1 MAAEFEIDP
10 IFSTS
15 LVFFSAAETH
25 HASDLLWNRASVV
38 VAEILP
44 SIDGLAVQLSPE
56 CFACGPG
63 FVTVATCVLNSPDI
77 VMSCDESLRL
87 VAWKSRDAVEWSRLR
102 FSLRGEFLDFL
113 WLFLDARHRLCNDTL
128 DYQDQMNLLV
138 QQYHALLLKVAYFVF
153 RRGDLYV
160 EITTEL
166 GVFADAAV
174 RLAVLGPAAEAIV
187 AQRQRSRS
195 HEEAVWLAAYELL
208 LHAEV
213 GMIGALSL
221 DIALSQR
228 LLIERLKAALLL
240 RGPIKPHDISLFA
253 SLSAN
258 ATIDTLRHMLYEV
271 RRVRLITVA
280 LDNNLQSLLVI
291 VDPGPTSSGAA
302 PPPVNC
308 RSFASVLRGARDIL
322 RNLHALPFV
331 NFSGG
336 CDIFWP
342 AALAVHFDFCFLR
355 FRLTPQYPPQPFLP
369 PLITMSTM
377 TLLQGASVSPTLA
390 RIAIEARSKA
400 VATLSGSL
408 DKEVEQLRE
417 ALWLP
422 REPKQWAQVLAA
434 RLACHERV
442 FQHRTLQEI
451 IIHRDTLIRIHM
463 GTRNETGDL
472 LEALSS
478 HVRHARQ
485 SFSDFETT
493 YQSFTVLRTNFL
505 FSLDIEARDACDAA
519 QITLHRVHSQLYAML
534 SKLIHDVCEWDDCF
548 RTVLANTGWTEVSQK
563 LESRRFRDEGAY
575 EVELQPL
582 FSHLQLLSEAR
593 HGMLLDSAQIR
604 KESVQ
609 KWTSGGSSQVPID
622 ELLSE
627 LQQLDESSHLLFT
640 QSNLQ
645 SQTIQSVT
653 LLLSIFK
660 GEPNARCVW
669 EWRDFLK
676 AMSELDFDV
685 EQVDGVVFRFKA
697 PDRWQNQVLVLH
709 MNHKRLLEKSFQ
721 NRLAGRLARKFGWC
735 AATFRDAAGNML

>member
-1 MAAEFEIDP
+1 
-10 IFSTS
+10 
-15 LVFFSAAETH
+15 
-25 HASDLLWNRASVV
+25 
-38 VAEILP
+38 
-44 SIDGLAVQLSPE
+44 
-56 CFACGPG
+56 
-63 FVTVATCVLNSPDI
+63 
-77 VMSCDESLRL
+77 
-87 VAWKSRDAVEWSRLR
+87 
-102 FSLRGEFLDFL
+102 
-113 WLFLDARHRLCNDTL
+113 
-128 DYQDQMNLLV
+128 
-138 QQYHALLLKVAYFVF
+138 
-153 RRGDLYV
+153 
-160 EITTEL
+160 
-166 GVFADAAV
+166 
-174 RLAVLGPAAEAIV
+174 
-187 AQRQRSRS
+187 
-195 HEEAVWLAAYELL
+195 
-208 LHAEV
+208 
-213 GMIGALSL
+213 
-221 DIALSQR
+221 
-228 LLIERLKAALLL
+228 
-240 RGPIKPHDISLFA
+240 
-253 SLSAN
+253 
-258 ATIDTLRHMLYEV
+258 
-271 RRVRLITVA
+271 
-280 LDNNLQSLLVI
+280 
-291 VDPGPTSSGAA
+291 
-302 PPPVNC
+302 
-308 RSFASVLRGARDIL
+308 
-322 RNLHALPFV
+322 
-331 NFSGG
+331 
-336 CDIFWP
+336 
-342 AALAVHFDFCFLR
+342 
-355 FRLTPQYPPQPFLP
+355 
-369 PLITMSTM
+369 M

-548 RTVLANTGWTEVSQK
+548 RTVLANTGWTELSQK

-653 LLLSIFK
+653 RIVQDAA
-660 GEPNARCVW
+660 EHTNAIPSVSHAMLPLTKVHEAFHRYDAMRVQCAEVVHRCADARKTV
-669 EWRDFLK
+669 
-676 AMSELDFDV
+676 SEHV
-685 EQVDGVVFRFKA
+685 AV
-697 PDRWQNQVLVLH
+697 
-709 MNHKRLLEKSFQ
+709 LEK
-721 NRLAGRLARKFGWC
+721 A
-735 AATFRDAAGNML
+735 RDAV